1 MRKDYTSGQTSKALN
16 SYNTAIAHLSTMRD
30 HVHDSDF
37 VDLNNP
43 TSDTYRRMAL
53 DKQLVSTE
61 LAKAVSANQMTEK
74 EKGDILNSITSY
86 TTHGYEQKIQEAV
99 SLLKGKLDSYQNQ
112 WDNGAPPGAVSQ
124 LHMISPQAEH
134 AINHIYSD
142 DPSEPANTKQ
152 VKPQVSIQPPNSAST
167 TAGGQTLQAQS
178 GSVSHDQILQ
188 GIIGPG
194 GAHPI
199 AYADGP
205 QGRLI
210 KMQAGGPWIPLAGN
224 LAAGR

>member
-1 MRKDYTSGQTSKALN
+1 
-16 SYNTAIAHLSTMRD
+16 MRD
-30 HVHDSDF
+30 HVHDSNLA
-37 VDLNNP
+37 DLNNP
-43 TSDTYRRMAL
+43 VSDTYRRMAL

-61 LAKAVSANQMTEK
+61 LAKAVSAGQMTEK
-74 EKGDILNSITSY
+74 EKGDILNSLSSY

-124 LHMISPQAEH
+124 LRMLSPQVEH
-134 AINHIYSD
+134 SINHIYSD
-142 DPSEPANTKQ
+142 DPSEPANTQQ
-152 VKPQVSIQPPNSAST
+152 VKPRAPVQAPNST
-167 TAGGQTLQAQS
+167 QGGNKLQAQA
-178 GSVSHDQILQ
+178 GNMSHDQILQ
-188 GIIGPG
+188 GITGPG

-224 LAAGR
+224 SAAGK